1 MDSVRRIRKTRSVNS
16 LSVKSFSPCFLM
28 IARVLIFFVRLYQQY
43 LSPLLGKNCR
53 YEPTCSHYMIGS
65 IQEWGVFKGV
75 WLGLKRIG
83 RCHPWGGY
91 GWDPVPKK
99 ENKNK

>member
-1 MDSVRRIRKTRSVNS
+1 
-16 LSVKSFSPCFLM
+16 
-28 IARVLIFFVRLYQQY
+28 
-43 LSPLLGKNCR
+43 
-53 YEPTCSHYMIGS
+53 MIGS

-99 ENKNK
+99 ESKNNKK